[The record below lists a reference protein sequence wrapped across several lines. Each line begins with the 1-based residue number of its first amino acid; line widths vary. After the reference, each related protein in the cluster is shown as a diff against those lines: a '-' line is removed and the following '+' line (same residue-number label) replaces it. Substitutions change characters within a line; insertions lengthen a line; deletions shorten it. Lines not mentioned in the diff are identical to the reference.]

1 MKEIGENEEINVEL
15 VVDRPVKGKKIMKVK
30 KI

>member
-1 MKEIGENEEINVEL
+1 MKEIAENGEINVEL